1 MTEASYP
8 MNADFLREAPHRN
21 LPSRYTL
28 APTEGPRRHNRGLDS
43 RRESSPSAAESR
55 SFGSRASICDTD
67 GYAYTLPQEVTPPE
81 VVEIP
86 ESVFKNQPKPLTS

>member
-1 MTEASYP
+1 
-8 MNADFLREAPHRN
+8 MNGDFLREAPHRN

-55 SFGSRASICDTD
+55 SFGRAQAPAIRTATRMRSLRKSRRRKSLKSLRVCLRIS
-67 GYAYTLPQEVTPPE
+67 P
-81 VVEIP
+81 
-86 ESVFKNQPKPLTS
+86 NR